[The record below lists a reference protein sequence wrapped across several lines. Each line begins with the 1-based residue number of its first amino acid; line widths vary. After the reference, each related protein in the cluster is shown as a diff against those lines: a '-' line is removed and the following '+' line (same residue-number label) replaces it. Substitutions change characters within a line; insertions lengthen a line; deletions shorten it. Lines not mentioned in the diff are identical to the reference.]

1 MYLIEA
7 TVGVVDKPRN
17 SPMRTVVSRNN
28 PFTAK
33 FYPIV
38 AALSV
43 HVKMVGL
50 SKALELL

>member
-17 SPMRTVVSRNN
+17 SPMRTVVSRND
-28 PFTAK
+28 PFTVMLD
-33 FYPIV
+33 PIV

-43 HVKMVGL
+43 HGGKPTPSL
-50 SKALELL
+50 SGIS